1 MHFLATKILEVADS
15 NKPQLPPDTL
25 LLGTGNAMQ
34 TESQQKQ
41 QQQQMKQREEERG
54 AFSDCCS

>member
-15 NKPQLPPDTL
+15 NKPQLPPETL
-25 LLGTGNAMQ
+25 ILGTGNAMQ
-34 TESQQKQ
+34 TETQQRQ
-41 QQQQMKQREEERG
+41 QQTQMKQREEEG